1 MNEHDKSLYNNRGC
15 NVDRVFI
22 KENSMKKYNYEN
34 VINEGLKEF
43 YKIAP
48 EAEPSYIDNLKIP
61 F

>member
-1 MNEHDKSLYNNRGC
+1 MLIVYLLR
-15 NVDRVFI
+15 R
-22 KENSMKKYNYEN
+22 NSMKKYNYEN